1 MTAGKAPHGTSYH
14 PTAQSLE
21 NEQLFG
27 MYLGKVTH
35 TRQQDLWVRVNIPQ
49 LWADQDS
56 NWARPI
62 GFNSIGSSNP
72 PVQAW
77 TEDPEPPLKWGGF
90 TSNWQYPGQPAG
102 WSPKEIGPGAPVG
115 SLVVVLF
122 LGGDRNRPGYLLT
135 SQHVG

>member
-1 MTAGKAPHGTSYH
+1 MTAGRPQHGTSYH
-14 PTAQSLE
+14 PTAGSHE

-35 TRQQDLWVRVNIPQ
+35 TRTQDLWVRVNIPQ

-62 GFNSIGSSNP
+62 GFNSVGSLNP

-77 TEDPEPPLKWGGF
+77 TDDPEPPLKWGGF
-90 TSNWQYPGQPAG
+90 TQQQYTGQPAG
-102 WSPKEIGPGAPVG
+102 WSDHEMGPGPAAG